1 MKKILKI
8 GARRSYRSYGHRT
21 GPLLHCT
28 TDHIMF
34 PNPYGIRTGL
44 YYTRRD
50 LTEPVW
56 YTYGFTLFCGH
67 KADITSRTHM
77 TTALQ
82 ECDFVRTFHEP
93 QIPTF
98 PQVYGPETTG
108 RSHVI
113 VALDVLCLGHMK
125 FQGSSGPRR

>member
-1 MKKILKI
+1 
-8 GARRSYRSYGHRT
+8 
-21 GPLLHCT
+21 
-28 TDHIMF
+28 
-34 PNPYGIRTGL
+34 
-44 YYTRRD
+44 
-50 LTEPVW
+50 
-56 YTYGFTLFCGH
+56 
-67 KADITSRTHM
+67 M

-82 ECDFVRTFHEP
+82 EDFVRTFHEP

-125 FQGSSGPRR
+125 FPGSSGPVGNHTARRAGLHNVSKMFGPVRAHIYRTEPFRVRIRYLAILW